1 MEVGGSWGLHT
12 SQVRSGVSPRGR
24 GSAERSRGSHLT
36 SLLAATHA
44 TDKRIKKVFFPSQYW
59 MFSVTASRFMW
70 SDMSIQRD
78 KVTFLRWQ
86 SQG

>member
-44 TDKRIKKVFFPSQYW
+44 TDKRIKKVFFSI
-59 MFSVTASRFMW
+59 SVL
-70 SDMSIQRD
+70 DVLCNSILLYVVRHEHT
-78 KVTFLRWQ
+78 KR
-86 SQG
+86 